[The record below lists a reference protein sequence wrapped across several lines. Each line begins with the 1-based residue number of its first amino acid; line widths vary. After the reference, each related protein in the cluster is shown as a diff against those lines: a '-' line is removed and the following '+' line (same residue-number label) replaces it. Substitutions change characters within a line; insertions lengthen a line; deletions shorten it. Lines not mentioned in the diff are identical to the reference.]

1 MAGEAAVNRNQI
13 RGSLLQQM
21 VEPMD
26 IDNKKSRVLT
36 WTEKYRPKT
45 LDDIAH
51 QDEVVTMLKGAL
63 QGRDLPHLLFYG
75 PPGTGKTSTALA
87 FCHQLFPKS
96 IFHDRVLDLNASDE
110 RGISVVRQKVQAFSK
125 TSLGSGGKEDVL
137 KLKIIILDEVDA
149 MTREAQSAMRRVIED
164 YSKTTR
170 FILICNYV
178 SRLIPPV
185 VSRCA
190 KFRFKSLPAE
200 VQVQRLRTICDAE
213 GAPMTDEELKQVMEY
228 AEGDLRRAV
237 CTLQSLSPILK
248 SDNQDARNCYLRGSS
263 DSQLISTVCETI
275 PVSDVKEII
284 AMTKNITKSCT
295 GVAFIRRLFQKMLD
309 DGIINDEN
317 IAVMGKL
324 VATCEKRILDGCDL
338 ENNLLDFLLTLR
350 ETIQ

>member
-1 MAGEAAVNRNQI
+1 MD
-13 RGSLLQQM
+13 
-21 VEPMD
+21 EPME
-26 IDNKKSRVLT
+26 IDERKSKPMT

-45 LDDIAH
+45 LDDISH

-63 QGRDLPHLLFYG
+63 EGKDMPHLLFYG

-87 FCHQLFPKS
+87 FCRQLFPKKL
-96 IFHDRVLDLNASDE
+96 FHDRVLDLNASDQ
-110 RGISVVRQKVQAFSK
+110 RGIAVVREKIHHFSK
-125 TSLGSGGKEDVL
+125 LTLGPSDQCL
-137 KLKIIILDEVDA
+137 KLKVIILDEVDA
-149 MTREAQSAMRRVIED
+149 MTRDAQAAMRRVIED

-200 VQVQRLRTICDAE
+200 VQVQRLRTICEAE
-213 GAPMTDEELKQVMEY
+213 NTPMSDDELLQVMDY

-237 CTLQSLSPILK
+237 CTLQSLAPILK
-248 SDNQDARNCYLRGSS
+248 SEDASARACYLRGSS
-263 DSQLISTVCETI
+263 DASLISEVCRSVRI
-275 PVSDVKEII
+275 ADVPQVVALVRQIVR
-284 AMTKNITKSCT
+284 SCT
-295 GVAFIRRLFQKMLD
+295 GVSFVRRCFQQMLD
-309 DGIINDEN
+309 DDLINDKN
-317 IAVMGKL
+317 IAVMGRL
-324 VATCEKRILDGCDL
+324 VATCEKRMLDGCDL

>member
-1 MAGEAAVNRNQI
+1 M
-13 RGSLLQQM
+13 S
-21 VEPMD
+21 EPME
-26 IDNKKSRVLT
+26 IDSTKNKGLT

-51 QDEVVTMLKGAL
+51 QEEVVTMLKGAL
-63 QGRDLPHLLFYG
+63 KGRDLPHLLFYG

-87 FCHQLFPKS
+87 FCHQLFNKN

-125 TSLGSGGKEDVL
+125 KTLGSSKEDVL

-190 KFRFKSLPAE
+190 KFRFKSLPRE
-200 VQVQRLRTICDAE
+200 IQLQRLRSICEAE
-213 GAPMTDEELKQVMEY
+213 SFLMRKGELELVMKY
-228 AEGDLRRAV
+228 SEGDLRRAV
-237 CTLQSLSPILK
+237 CMLQSLAPILK
-248 SDNQDARNCYLRGSS
+248 NENITSRDCYLNGSS
-263 DSQLISTVCETI
+263 DETLISNVCDSI
-275 PVSDVKEII
+275 SVSDVPQIIEI
-284 AMTKNITKSCT
+284 TKSITKSCS
-295 GVAFIRRLFQKMLD
+295 GVSFIRRCFQKMLD
-309 DGIINDEN
+309 DDIINDEN
-317 IAVMGKL
+317 IAIMGKL

-350 ETIQ
+350 ETLH

>member
-1 MAGEAAVNRNQI
+1 MAEQI
-13 RGSLLQQM
+13 E
-21 VEPMD
+21 V
-26 IDNKKSRVLT
+26 DNKKSKVLT

-63 QGRDLPHLLFYG
+63 QGKDLPHLLFYG

-87 FCHQLFPKS
+87 FCRQLFPRN
-96 IFHDRVLDLNASDE
+96 IFQDRVLDLNASDE
-110 RGISVVRQKVQAFSK
+110 RGISVVRQKIQSFSK
-125 TSLGSGGKEDVL
+125 TSLSTNCKEDVL

-149 MTREAQSAMRRVIED
+149 MTREAQAAMRRVIED
-164 YSKTTR
+164 FSKTTR

-190 KFRFKSLPAE
+190 KFRFKSLPSE

-213 GAPMTDEELKQVMEY
+213 ETPMSNDELMQVMEY

-237 CTLQSLSPILK
+237 CTLQSLAPILR
-248 SDNQDARNCYLRGSS
+248 SGDENARNCYLRGSS
-263 DSQLISTVCETI
+263 DSALISNLCKSVR
-275 PVSDVKEII
+275 VSNVPQII
-284 AMTKNITKSCT
+284 SLTKSITKSCT
-295 GVAFIRRLFQKMLD
+295 GVAFMRHCFQQMLQEN
-309 DGIINDEN
+309 IINDEN

-338 ENNLLDFLLTLR
+338 ENNLLNFLLTLR

>member
-1 MAGEAAVNRNQI
+1 ME
-13 RGSLLQQM
+13 
-21 VEPMD
+21 
-26 IDNKKSRVLT
+26 IDNNKKQKVLT

-63 QGRDLPHLLFYG
+63 QGKDLPHLLFYG

-87 FCHQLFPKS
+87 FCRQLFPTS
-96 IFHDRVLDLNASDE
+96 IFRDRVLDLNASDE
-110 RGISVVRQKVQAFSK
+110 RGISVVRQKIQAFSK
-125 TSLGSGGKEDVL
+125 TTLGPSGKDDVL

-149 MTREAQSAMRRVIED
+149 MTREAQAAMRRVIED
-164 YSKTTR
+164 FSKTTR

-200 VQVQRLRTICDAE
+200 VQIQRLQTICDAE
-213 GAPMTDEELKQVMEY
+213 GTPMSHDELKQVMEY
-228 AEGDLRRAV
+228 SEGDLRRAV
-237 CTLQSLSPILK
+237 CTLQSLAPILK
-248 SDNQDARNCYLRGSS
+248 CGDENARNCYLRGSS
-263 DSQLISTVCETI
+263 DGVLISDLCTTVRAA
-275 PVSDVKEII
+275 DVPQII
-284 AMTKNITKSCT
+284 SLTKNITKSCT
-295 GVAFIRRLFQKMLD
+295 GVAFIRRCFQQMLD
-309 DGIINDEN
+309 DNLVNDTN

>member
-1 MAGEAAVNRNQI
+1 ME
-13 RGSLLQQM
+13 
-21 VEPMD
+21 EPMEV
-26 IDNKKSRVLT
+26 DNKRPKVLT

-45 LDDIAH
+45 LDDIAY

-75 PPGTGKTSTALA
+75 PPGTGKTSAALA
-87 FCHQLFPKS
+87 FCRQLFPKN

-110 RGISVVRQKVQAFSK
+110 RGIAVVRQKIQSFSK
-125 TSLGSGGKEDVL
+125 SSLGHSHREDVL

-149 MTREAQSAMRRVIED
+149 MTREAQAAMRRVIED
-164 YSKTTR
+164 FSKTTR

-200 VQVQRLRTICDAE
+200 IQVQRLRTICDAE
-213 GAPMTDEELKQVMEY
+213 GTPMSDDELKQVMEY
-228 AEGDLRRAV
+228 SEGDLRRAV
-237 CTLQSLSPILK
+237 CTLQSLAPILK
-248 SDNQDARNCYLRGSS
+248 SGDDNARNCYLRGSS
-263 DSQLISTVCETI
+263 DSLLISNVCKSILTA
-275 PVSDVKEII
+275 DVPQII
-284 AMTKNITKSCT
+284 ALTKDITKSCT
-295 GVAFIRRLFQKMLD
+295 GVAFIRRCFQQLMD
-309 DGIINDEN
+309 EDVINDEN
-317 IAVMGKL
+317 IGVMGKL

>member
-1 MAGEAAVNRNQI
+1 M
-13 RGSLLQQM
+13 S
-21 VEPMD
+21 EPME
-26 IDNKKSRVLT
+26 IDKKTTKVLT

-45 LDDIAH
+45 LSDIAH

-96 IFHDRVLDLNASDE
+96 IFRDRVLDLNASDE

-125 TSLGSGGKEDVL
+125 SSLGGNCKEDVL
-137 KLKIIILDEVDA
+137 KIKIVILDEVDA

-190 KFRFKSLPAE
+190 KFRFKSLPVE
-200 VQVQRLRTICDAE
+200 VQLERLQTICNAE
-213 GAPMTDEELKQVMEY
+213 GVLMKKQQLRQVMEY
-228 AEGDLRRAV
+228 SEGDLRRAV
-237 CTLQSLSPILK
+237 CTLQSLAPILK
-248 SDNQDARNCYLRGSS
+248 GGDDAARDIYLRGSS
-263 DSQLISTVCETI
+263 DMDLISNICDKI
-275 PVSDVKEII
+275 AISDVPHII
-284 AMTKNITKSCT
+284 EMTKTITKSCT
-295 GVAFIRRLFQKMLD
+295 GVAFLRRCFQKMLD

-350 ETIQ
+350 EKIQ

>member
-1 MAGEAAVNRNQI
+1 MA
-13 RGSLLQQM
+13 
-21 VEPMD
+21 EPMEVG
-26 IDNKKSRVLT
+26 SRKEKVLT

-63 QGRDLPHLLFYG
+63 QGKDLPHLLFYG
-75 PPGTGKTSTALA
+75 PPGTGKTSAALA
-87 FCHQLFPKS
+87 FCRQLFPKN

-110 RGISVVRQKVQAFSK
+110 RGIAVVRQKIRTFSK
-125 TSLGSGGKEDVL
+125 MSLGAGGAPENVQ

-149 MTREAQSAMRRVIED
+149 MTREAQAAMRRVIED
-164 YSKTTR
+164 YSKYTR

-178 SRLIPPV
+178 SRLIAPV

-200 VQVQRLRTICDAE
+200 VQVDRLRSICDAE
-213 GAPMTDEELKQVMEY
+213 GTPMSDDELHRVMEF

-248 SDNQDARNCYLRGSS
+248 SGDESARACYLRGSS
-263 DSQLISTVCETI
+263 DTKLISEVCKSI
-275 PVSDVKEII
+275 PTASTQDIFKLTRV
-284 AMTKNITKSCT
+284 ITKSCT
-295 GVAFIRRLFQKMLD
+295 GVSFIRHLFQQMID
-309 DGIINDEN
+309 EDVINDAN

-350 ETIQ
+350 ETFA

>member
-1 MAGEAAVNRNQI
+1 MEV
-13 RGSLLQQM
+13 
-21 VEPMD
+21 
-26 IDNKKSRVLT
+26 DNKRPKVLT

-45 LDDIAH
+45 LDDIAY

-75 PPGTGKTSTALA
+75 PPGTGKTSAALA
-87 FCHQLFPKS
+87 FCRQLFPKN

-110 RGISVVRQKVQAFSK
+110 RGIAVVRQKIQSFSK
-125 TSLGSGGKEDVL
+125 SSLGHSHREDVL

-149 MTREAQSAMRRVIED
+149 MTREAQAAMRRVIED
-164 YSKTTR
+164 FSKTTR

-200 VQVQRLRTICDAE
+200 IQVQRLRTICDAE
-213 GAPMTDEELKQVMEY
+213 GTPMSDDELKQVMEY
-228 AEGDLRRAV
+228 SEGDLRRAV
-237 CTLQSLSPILK
+237 CTLQSLAPILK
-248 SDNQDARNCYLRGSS
+248 SGDDNARNCYLRGSS
-263 DSQLISTVCETI
+263 DSLLISNVCKSILTA
-275 PVSDVKEII
+275 DVPQII
-284 AMTKNITKSCT
+284 ALTKDITKSCT
-295 GVAFIRRLFQKMLD
+295 GVAFIRRCFQQLMD
-309 DGIINDEN
+309 EDVINDEN
-317 IAVMGKL
+317 IGVMGKL